1 LSEFENKVLEMLK
14 KIDEKLDKVLGTKAS
29 TESVKVPEEVTPAKK
44 EVVTPAKKEAVTPAK
59 KEAVTPAK
67 KEAVKPTTMKP
78 SEVVE
83 KQVEAEKIKE
93 KPPVEGRRICKC
105 GSTEFNT
112 VEDKTKVLF
121 QQGGMKV
128 YAKKLIC
135 KKCGE
140 EFT

>member
-14 KIDEKLDKVLGTKAS
+14 KIDEKLDKVLGAKVS
-29 TESVKVPEEVTPAKK
+29 TESVKVPEETVP
-44 EVVTPAKKEAVTPAK
+44 VKKEAVTPTK
-59 KEAVTPAK
+59 KEV
-67 KEAVKPTTMKP
+67 VKPATVKP
-78 SEVVE
+78 SAVVE

-93 KPPVEGRRICKC
+93 KPPVEGRRVCTQC

-140 EFT
+140 EHT

>member
-1 LSEFENKVLEMLK
+1 MSEFENKVLEMLK

-44 EVVTPAKKEAVTPAK
+44 EVVTPAK

>member
-14 KIDEKLDKVLGTKAS
+14 KIDEKLDKVLGAKAS
-29 TESVKVPEEVTPAKK
+29 TESVKIPEEVTPAKK
-44 EVVTPAKKEAVTPAK
+44 EAVMPAK

-93 KPPVEGRRICKC
+93 KPPAEGRRICKC

-140 EFT
+140 EHL

>member
-1 LSEFENKVLEMLK
+1 MSEFENKVLEMLK
-14 KIDEKLDKVLGTKAS
+14 KIEEKLDKVLGAKVS
-29 TESVKVPEEVTPAKK
+29 SESVKVPEEVISTKK
-44 EVVTPAKKEAVTPAK
+44 EAIAPAKKEALKPA
-59 KEAVTPAK
+59 T
-67 KEAVKPTTMKP
+67 VKP
-78 SEVVE
+78 SAVVE
-83 KQVEAEKIKE
+83 KQVEAEKFKE

-140 EFT
+140 EHAQ

>member
-14 KIDEKLDKVLGTKAS
+14 KIDEKLDKVLGAKAS
-29 TESVKVPEEVTPAKK
+29 TESVKIPEE
-44 EVVTPAKKEAVTPAK
+44 VTPAKKEAVTPAK

>member
-14 KIDEKLDKVLGTKAS
+14 KIDEKLDKVLGAKAS
-29 TESVKVPEEVTPAKK
+29 TESVKIPEE
-44 EVVTPAKKEAVTPAK
+44 VTPAKKEAVTPAK

-67 KEAVKPTTMKP
+67 KEVVKPTTMKP

-140 EFT
+140 EHL

>member
-14 KIDEKLDKVLGTKAS
+14 KIDEKLDKVLGAKAS
-29 TESVKVPEEVTPAKK
+29 TESVKIPEE
-44 EVVTPAKKEAVTPAK
+44 VTPAK

>member
-44 EVVTPAKKEAVTPAK
+44 EVVTPAK

>member
-1 LSEFENKVLEMLK
+1 MSEFENKVLEMLK
-14 KIDEKLDKVLGTKAS
+14 KIDEKLDKVLGAKAS
-29 TESVKVPEEVTPAKK
+29 TESVKIPEE
-44 EVVTPAKKEAVTPAK
+44 VTPAK